1 MARAARPLTSLTF
14 QTRCADH
21 DRSSGL
27 HQEMHEMIRWAEGKF
42 TEMTAAEHHL
52 SGDGFL
58 STPLDYAAMIFGA
71 TDTIKVSGC
80 AVLAPLYNPLNLAE
94 RIAFLD
100 LVSNG
105 RFRTVLA
112 LGYRE
117 QEYRAAGVDW
127 QRRGKIFDERLMQVM
142 ALLQGETVEINGQA
156 AQLHH
161 LPSSP
166 ANELIYVGGNSA
178 AAARRAARMDL
189 PFWPS
194 IEEADVLDAYH
205 EACTREG
212 VTARLQ
218 LSQFAGFE
226 FIAEDPDKAWQEVGP
241 FLLYDAM
248 AYQAIGNSQRRSASE
263 FTNADIEALKA
274 SGTYNIVT
282 PECALERFKAN
293 QALCINPL
301 AGGLPAEHGW
311 RCLELYEAKVLPHL
325 DLDFRPFSSIKW

>member
-1 MARAARPLTSLTF
+1 MARAARTIATLIF

-21 DRSSGL
+21 ARSSGL
-27 HQEMHEMIRWAEGKF
+27 HRDMREMIRWAEGKF
-42 TEMTAAEHHL
+42 SDMTAAEHHIT
-52 SGDGFL
+52 GDGFL

-71 TDTIKVSGC
+71 TETMKVSGC

-94 RIAFLD
+94 RITFLD

-127 QRRGKIFDERLMQVM
+127 QLRGKQFDGLLTQVM
-142 ALLQGETVEINGQA
+142 ALMQGETVEINGQE

-161 LPSSP
+161 LPESP
-166 ANELIYVGGNSA
+166 ADELVYVGGNSA

-194 IEEADVLDAYH
+194 IEDADVLDAYSDTC
-205 EACTREG
+205 AKEG

-218 LSQFAGFE
+218 LSQFAGFD
-226 FIAEDPDKAWQEVGP
+226 FIAEDPDKAWQEIGSY
-241 FLLYDAM
+241 LLYDAM

-263 FTNADIEALKA
+263 FTDADIEALRA

-282 PECALERFKAN
+282 PEQALKRFEAN
-293 QALCINPL
+293 QALCVNPL
-301 AGGLPAEHGW
+301 AGGMPSEHGW
-311 RCLELYEAKVLPHL
+311 RCLELYEAEVLPHL
-325 DLDFRPFSSIKW
+325 DLDFRRFPSIPW